1 MLYMI
6 VGIDMKMINR
16 RQSNQIHH
24 DCLRYDTAMSVLAR
38 KYTRHHSHATRFSS
52 PSSSTHSHRE
62 LKCTWQTVKKVVV
75 QRERD
80 IRRKRLER
88 KLARTKDAQPGVEV
102 SSQAQAETFG
112 RSPSSGSFGRKTR
125 LQRMQAAELSTLHE
139 GSRQRTRTTIDQVDT
154 AVKVHQAASFLKR
167 GLHKGTRVDERQ
179 TPTAVDAVT
188 IQDDG
193 AGVGSFSETEMPFS
207 QDQRTSATEDDYHQL
222 PAIDFEDVNALRRC
236 VLEKAMD
243 LANRGVIALPV
254 VGWDG
259 KEPGEQ
265 EALDRISFIFQA
277 YKVKYYYYELL
288 EMSRKVL
295 MIGGMGMIYP
305 NLPQQFAMG
314 LAITGIWLVL
324 GLRLQPWAHPGLNAL
339 NFFSL
344 SFQALAL
351 FSGLLKKISLA
362 TKDSVT
368 DTDELMSTGLQ
379 LTLQVLIVFVPASI
393 LIVENNV
400 DLGAI
405 AQRRLRSLRKRFAS
419 LSSKLVLCLSARG
432 QVESKHLH
440 DMKIGGGG
448 GGGGGGGVEGSGS
461 KGEGAQTVRG
471 NRMCSFEA
479 SDQVAGDVGVLLN
492 DSVTVAVD
500 RSALLGTQHP
510 HPPHSRGARSTDLAH
525 EKDGVSLEEGAIT
538 TVTRGEEEEQKEEEQ
553 QEDFTAMKK
562 AHEPGF
568 TPTVSARDSH
578 VDLWLSAA
586 APGVAAGPSLQ
597 HQVSNRTPLYLILF
611 MPSTSIAGCLDMC
624 S

>member
-1 MLYMI
+1 MI
-6 VGIDMKMINR
+6 A
-16 RQSNQIHH
+16 S
-24 DCLRYDTAMSVLAR
+24 DTIKSVPAR
-38 KYTRHHSHATRFSS
+38 KYTQQHSHAPRFSS
-52 PSSSTHSHRE
+52 PSSSTHSHHE

-88 KLARTKDAQPGVEV
+88 KLAQTKEAQPGVEV
-102 SSQAQAETFG
+102 SAEAQA
-112 RSPSSGSFGRKTR
+112 RLSGSFGRKTR

-139 GSRQRTRTTIDQVDT
+139 GSRQRTRTSLADQVDT

-167 GLHKGTRVDERQ
+167 GLHKGTRVDEGQ
-179 TPTAVDAVT
+179 TPTAVDAMT

-193 AGVGSFSETEMPFS
+193 AGVSSFSETGMPIS
-207 QDQRTSATEDDYHQL
+207 QDQRKSATEDDYHQL
-222 PAIDFEDVNALRRC
+222 PDIDFEDVNALRRC
-236 VLEKAMD
+236 VLEKAKD

-288 EMSRKVL
+288 EMSRKIL

-368 DTDELMSTGLQ
+368 DSDELMTTGLQ
-379 LTLQVLIVFVPASI
+379 LTLQVLIVFVPACI

-419 LSSKLVLCLSARG
+419 LSSKLVLCLFARG
-432 QVESKHLH
+432 QLESEHLH
-440 DMKIGGGG
+440 DMKIGDGG
-448 GGGGGGGVEGSGS
+448 GGGGGGGVEGSS
-461 KGEGAQTVRG
+461 SRGEGAQTVRG
-471 NRMCSFEA
+471 NRMCFFEA
-479 SDQVAGDVGVLLN
+479 SDCVTGDVGVLLN

-500 RSALLGTQHP
+500 RSALLGTQHQ
-510 HPPHSRGARSTDLAH
+510 HPPHSRGARSTELSH

-553 QEDFTAMKK
+553 QEDFTTTKK

-568 TPTVSARDSH
+568 TPTELARDSH
-578 VDLWLSAA
+578 DDLWLSAA
-586 APGVAAGPSLQ
+586 APGVAAAPSLQ
-597 HQVSNRTPLYLILF
+597 HQVSNRITLYLNLF
-611 MPSTSIAGCLDMC
+611 MPSAVNRRMP
-624 S
+624 